1 MQMKEEVYMF
11 KGIDD
16 LYANRKGEFFYKGV
30 PARKVYNNG
39 SISVLCGKTKR
50 GIIKLRT
57 LAYKTTIEETELP
70 F

>member
-1 MQMKEEVYMF
+1 MEIEAIYKF
-11 KGIDD
+11 KGIEGLHADS
-16 LYANRKGEFFYKGV
+16 KGNFFYNGK

-39 SISVLCGKTKR
+39 SISVLIGKSKR

-57 LAYKTTIEETELP
+57 LAYKSTVIKEELP

>member
-1 MQMKEEVYMF
+1 MKIQAIYKF
-11 KGIDD
+11 KGVDH
-16 LYANRKGEFFYKGV
+16 LYADTKGNFFFKNK

-39 SISVLCGKTKR
+39 SISVMCGKTKR

-57 LAYKTTIEETELP
+57 LAYKTTLIVNDTLP